1 MSAENKDDGFLPWD
15 FRDLHDS
22 LVAAIDD
29 DKRFKALLSNNHN
42 VILAALKRSA
52 ECGCDVT
59 REKHMTEGSER

>member
-1 MSAENKDDGFLPWD
+1 MLTTEDGFLPWD

-42 VILAALKRSA
+42 VILAALRRCA
-52 ECGCDVT
+52 E
-59 REKHMTEGSER
+59 ERP